1 MRGTI
6 AATVTGA
13 ALVVSMG
20 PGAMA
25 ADTVDIVLPDD
36 VASVSVGQEIV
47 DYEVTDD
54 AIYTAT
60 RYVQPNGSVELPS
73 GGDGVRIWQR
83 DLHPTADGVAVGN
96 ARLVGTA
103 VSGDWDNGFD
113 AVANGIVFADADL
126 GGRLVALA
134 DDGTKTTLW
143 ADDAAQPVESTSTD
157 WYTSVDMLWP
167 IDEDGL
173 GSELLTG
180 LGSDLGTLP
189 WPVNDTTSTTVV
201 SRVSATA
208 VVWQEKYRHNGTDD
222 TVYRTFAHRLDAEG
236 LVGDPVLLAQRA
248 GNDIDGFQPEAVAV
262 SDTVVAWTEIDYDA
276 DEVFVAWVP
285 VSDLTAT
292 PTIVTNAYAPDL
304 DGSRLAYA
312 TWTEQTTGVMVV
324 DTATD
329 AELASWTVSDVTSVD
344 IHGDLVVIDR
354 FGGSGDEALQV
365 RSISGDTDVAAVPQ
379 FDDIAMNPF
388 AAAIDQVAAAGV
400 TTGYADGTFRP
411 TASVNRDAMAAFLYR
426 QAGSPAFTAPAASP
440 FVDVPTSHPFYREIC
455 WLAAEGISTGWTTPV
470 GAEYRPGEP
479 VSREAMAAFLYRFA
493 GEPTVTGDQEDFI
506 DVPAG
511 HPFATAIDWMAEAGI
526 STGWDT
532 PAGRQF
538 RPGASIERQAMAA
551 FLVRYQAAD
560 R

>member
-13 ALVVSMG
+13 ALLVGMG
-20 PGAMA
+20 PGALA
-25 ADTVDIVLPDD
+25 ADAVDIVLPDD
-36 VASVSVGQEIV
+36 VVRVSVGQEVV
-47 DYEVTDD
+47 DYELTDD
-54 AIYTAT
+54 ALYTAT
-60 RYVQPNGSVELPS
+60 RYVQPNGTVGLPG

-103 VSGDWDNGFD
+103 WSGDWDNGFD
-113 AVANGIVFADADL
+113 AVAGGIVFADADL
-126 GGRLVALA
+126 GGRLVALT

-143 ADDAAQPVESTSTD
+143 EDAAQPVESTSSD

-189 WPVNDTTSTTVV
+189 WPIDDTTSTTVV
-201 SRVSATA
+201 SRVSATV
-208 VVWQEKYRHNGTDD
+208 VVWQEKVRHNGTDD
-222 TVYRTFAHRLDAEG
+222 TLYRTFAHRLDADG

-248 GNDIDGFQPEAVAV
+248 GNDVDRFQPEAVAA

-276 DEVFVAWVP
+276 DEVYVAWVP
-285 VSDLTAT
+285 VADLTAT
-292 PTIVTNAYAPDL
+292 PTTVTSAYAPDL
-304 DGSRLAYA
+304 DGTRLAYA
-312 TWTEQTTGVMVV
+312 TWTEQTTGVTVV

-329 AELASWTVSDVTSVD
+329 AELASWTLSDVTSVD

-400 TTGYADGTFRP
+400 TTGYPDGTFRP
-411 TASVNRDAMAAFLYR
+411 VASVNRDAMAAFLYR
-426 QAGSPAFTAPAASP
+426 QAGSPAVTAPAVSP

-493 GEPTVTGDQEDFI
+493 GEPTVTGERDGFI

-511 HPFATAIDWMAEAGI
+511 HPFATAIDWMVEAGI
-526 STGWDT
+526 STGWAT
-532 PAGRQF
+532 PDGPQF

-551 FLVRYQAAD
+551 FLIRFRATD

>member
-13 ALVVSMG
+13 ALLVGMG
-20 PGAMA
+20 PGALA
-25 ADTVDIVLPDD
+25 ADAVDIVLPDD
-36 VASVSVGQEIV
+36 VVRVSVGQEVV
-47 DYEVTDD
+47 DYELTDD
-54 AIYTAT
+54 ALYTAT
-60 RYVQPNGSVELPS
+60 RYVQPNGTVGLP
-73 GGDGVRIWQR
+73 GGGAGGRR
-83 DLHPTADGVAVGN
+83 RRRARPPPPAGVARGN

-103 VSGDWDNGFD
+103 WSGDWDNGFD
-113 AVANGIVFADADL
+113 AVAGGIVFADADL
-126 GGRLVALA
+126 GGRLVALT

-143 ADDAAQPVESTSTD
+143 EDAAQPVESTSSD

-173 GSELLTG
+173 GYELLTG

-189 WPVNDTTSTTVV
+189 WPIDDTTSTTVV
-201 SRVSATA
+201 SRVSATV
-208 VVWQEKYRHNGTDD
+208 VVWQEKVRHNGTDD
-222 TVYRTFAHRLDAEG
+222 TLYRTFAHRLDADG

-248 GNDIDGFQPEAVAV
+248 GNDVDRFQPEAVAA

-276 DEVFVAWVP
+276 DEVYVAWVP
-285 VSDLTAT
+285 VADLTAT
-292 PTIVTNAYAPDL
+292 PTTVTSAYAPDL
-304 DGSRLAYA
+304 DGTRLAYA
-312 TWTEQTTGVMVV
+312 TWTEQTTGVTVV

-329 AELASWTVSDVTSVD
+329 AELASWTLSDVTSVD

-400 TTGYADGTFRP
+400 TTGYPDGTFRP
-411 TASVNRDAMAAFLYR
+411 VASVNRDAMAAFLYR
-426 QAGSPAFTAPAASP
+426 FAGSPAVTAPAVSP

-493 GEPTVTGDQEDFI
+493 GEPTVTGERDGFI

-511 HPFATAIDWMAEAGI
+511 HPFATAIDWMVEAGI
-526 STGWDT
+526 STGWAT
-532 PAGRQF
+532 PDGPQF

-551 FLVRYQAAD
+551 FLIRFRATD

>member
-6 AATVTGA
+6 AATVAGA
-13 ALVVSMG
+13 ALLVSMG
-20 PGAMA
+20 PGALA

-103 VSGDWDNGFD
+103 VSSDWDNGFD
-113 AVANGIVFADADL
+113 AVVDGIVFADADL
-126 GGRLVALA
+126 GGRLVTLTS
-134 DDGTKTTLW
+134 DGTKTPLW
-143 ADDAAQPVESTSTD
+143 DDAAQPVESADSA

-167 IDEDGL
+167 IDEEGL
-173 GSELLTG
+173 GSQLLTG

-208 VVWQEKYRHNGTDD
+208 VVWQEKIWHNGTDD
-222 TVYRTFAHRLDAEG
+222 TMYRTFAHRLDADG

-248 GNDIDGFQPEAVAV
+248 GNDIDRFQPEAVAV
-262 SDTVVAWTEIDYDA
+262 SDTVIAWTEIDYDA

-285 VSDLTAT
+285 VSDLTAP
-292 PTIVTNAYAPDL
+292 PTTVTNAYAPDL

-312 TWTEQTTGVMVV
+312 TWTEQTTGVTVV

-329 AELASWTVSDVTSVD
+329 AELASWALSDVTRVE
-344 IHGDLVVIDR
+344 IRGDLAVIDR

-365 RSISGDTDVAAVPQ
+365 RSISGDTEVDAVPQ

-400 TTGYADGTFRP
+400 TTGYEDGTFRP
-411 TASVNRDAMAAFLYR
+411 MASVNRDAMAAFLYR
-426 QAGSPAFTAPAASP
+426 QAGSPAFTAPAVSP

-455 WLAAEGISTGWTTPV
+455 WLADEGISTGWSTPA
-470 GAEYRPGEP
+470 GAAYRPGEP

-493 GEPTVTGDQEDFI
+493 GEPTVTGDQDDFI

-526 STGWDT
+526 STGWAT
-532 PAGRQF
+532 PDGPQF

-551 FLVRYQAAD
+551 FLIRFGAAD